1 MLTRG
6 KWSDGIVADHSPM
19 QIKVSWPAENAANE
33 LLSLTLFGGYA
44 AEA

>member
-1 MLTRG
+1 
-6 KWSDGIVADHSPM
+6 M